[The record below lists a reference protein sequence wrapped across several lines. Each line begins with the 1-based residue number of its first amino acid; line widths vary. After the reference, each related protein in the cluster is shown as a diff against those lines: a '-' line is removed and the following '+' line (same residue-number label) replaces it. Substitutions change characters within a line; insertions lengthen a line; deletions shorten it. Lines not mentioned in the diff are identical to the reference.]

1 NPDSQQFQSAQRA
14 CQKYLPIGKAPSP
27 ARLAKMQE
35 TFLRFARCMR
45 SHGVPSFPDPQ
56 ISTKGGGVAV
66 KIGGPGSELPAL
78 PARAD
83 GVQAVP
89 ARRRQG
95 HRRPGPPGRQGRR
108 GRAMSRR
115 RLIAAGVVGAAAAQS
130 SNGGVDNGS
139 ATSLATVKRQPISS
153 QTLVSA
159 TLGYADTATIVA
171 SGGTSTSAI
180 QQAQQS

>member
-66 KIGGPGSELPAL
+66 KIGGPGSGLDPSSPLFQRAQTACRQYLPGGGKAI
-78 PARAD
+78 
-83 GVQAVP
+83 G
-89 ARRRQG
+89 G
-95 HRRPGPPGRQGRR
+95 PGRQ
-108 GRAMSRR
+108 
-115 RLIAAGVVGAAAAQS
+115 VGKA
-130 SNGGVDNGS
+130 
-139 ATSLATVKRQPISS
+139 
-153 QTLVSA
+153 
-159 TLGYADTATIVA
+159 VA
-171 SGGTSTSAI
+171 VAP
-180 QQAQQS
+180 